1 MMEDRKVGIPTCR
14 RKEKREKR
22 NPLRR
27 RKDKRIKKK
36 E

>member
-1 MMEDRKVGIPTCR
+1 MSEERVK